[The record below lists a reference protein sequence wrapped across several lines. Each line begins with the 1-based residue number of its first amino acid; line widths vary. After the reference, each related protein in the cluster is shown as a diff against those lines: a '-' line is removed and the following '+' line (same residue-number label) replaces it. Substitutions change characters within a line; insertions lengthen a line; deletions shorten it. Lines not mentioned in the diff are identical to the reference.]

1 MRKYI
6 LILVFVITLICS
18 TTFAFGAQD
27 TAVTIVNPVSQSTTT
42 ANNLLISVKV
52 TQARTIKI
60 SMYEE
65 KALSGGKY
73 ISVDLNKVSNGNAPR
88 KEDMRS
94 ELVFQPVTYNT
105 TNSLMFCTK
114 QVNNVKP
121 GLYKVRVDT
130 LGASGNVLYSSE
142 NYVGVKTKE
151 TSESKIFDSQQSGTF
166 QFLQNI
172 LKSIFG
178 S

>member
-6 LILVFVITLICS
+6 FILVTILSLLCS
-18 TTFAFGAQD
+18 TTFAFAAPD
-27 TAVTIVNPVSQSTTT
+27 PAVTIVNPVSQSTIT
-42 ANNLLISVKV
+42 ASNLLISVKV

-60 SMYEE
+60 SMFEE
-65 KALSGGKY
+65 QELVNGKY
-73 ISVDLNKVSNGNAPR
+73 VSIDLNKASNGAAPK
-88 KEDMRS
+88 KENIKS
-94 ELVFQPVTYNT
+94 VSVIKPAVFNT

-114 QVNNVKP
+114 QVDGVKP

-130 LGASGNVLYSSE
+130 LDSAGRVKYTTE

-151 TSESKIFDSQQSGTF
+151 EANIFESEQSGTF